1 MMDNITGDKML
12 AHIGRVAGERKPI
25 TADIF
30 LTNYCNNR
38 CPYCTY
44 GRWELDESVKSMSY
58 DEFVRYA
65 QKLASIGVIG
75 YILTG
80 GGEPTIAK
88 DFDRIAEWL
97 TENKFHW
104 GINTNFN
111 RLVFIKP
118 DYLKVSLD
126 GYDEDSYEKARG
138 VRMYEA
144 VRKNIQAYA
153 EWKKE
158 HSPETTLGIQKMVE
172 NAGDV
177 EKFYQANKDLDVD
190 YIVFR
195 PRESTGGLYYKDAER
210 QKEAGRIIEAV
221 KRIAESDSRVALN
234 FKWGLLDRQ
243 EETCTASWAQ
253 MAINEHGEVMYCC
266 HKPYQII
273 GHILDEDIMA
283 KKTEAVTDMS
293 MCDIPCRMTAPNL
306 EVKKMEQARKD
317 ACFI

>member
-1 MMDNITGDKML
+1 MNSITGDKML

-44 GRWELDESVKSMSY
+44 GRWELDKGVKSMSY

-65 QKLASIGVIG
+65 QKLSSIGVLG

-88 DFDRIAEWL
+88 DFNRIAEWL

-138 VRMYEA
+138 VRMYEE

-153 EWKKE
+153 KWKKE
-158 HSPETTLGIQKMVE
+158 HSPETSLGIQKMVE
-172 NAGDV
+172 SAEDA

-195 PRESTGGLYYKDAER
+195 PRESTGGRYYKDTER

-221 KRIAESDSRVALN
+221 KRLAENDSRVTLN

-253 MAINEHGEVMYCC
+253 MAINEYGQVMYCC

-273 GHILDEDIMA
+273 GHILDEDILT
-283 KKTEAVTDMS
+283 KKAEAVTDMS

-306 EVKKMEQARKD
+306 EVKKMGQAQKD